1 MIQAFFRS
9 ANAFARFTLISLCC
23 FALTAFTYAQQPAAK
38 RALVI
43 SIDGLDTRYIQDPD
57 KYGLKIPTLRKL
69 MANGVTARGMRS
81 VYPSVTYPNHTAL
94 VTGTTPGRNGI
105 VGNGIFEDPS
115 GTRTGAWF
123 WYSTSIKADTLWD
136 SASRSGMTVGSVS
149 WPVSVGAGDWNVPEI
164 WAPGGSVVESR
175 RVTSE
180 NSRPRGLVEEIERAD
195 RALYASVTGDEGDD
209 MRTRFAEYIIRN
221 KAPNLMLV
229 HIFDL
234 DHFEHDHGPFTR
246 EALAILEKTDGYVAR
261 MLKAYEE
268 AGILSETAVFVTS
281 DHGFKPISKNINPGV
296 LLARE
301 GLADVETFKDDSGRD
316 RSVVRSWKAAV
327 YPNAAYCAV
336 YVRDQKDDET
346 LGRLRSMFKALE
358 GKDGSGIYKVYDAT
372 EVRSMGGDPLAV
384 LVLDPAEGFSCGG
397 SYSGEYITDTSSK
410 GTHGYHPERDD
421 FLASFIA
428 SGAGVLR
435 RGKIDVINMIDVG
448 PTVASVLGI
457 ELRDAIGEAVALGR

>member
-1 MIQAFFRS
+1 MTPNFPKYIRV
-9 ANAFARFTLISLCC
+9 FARLTLISICC
-23 FALTAFTYAQQPAAK
+23 FVLAVFAHAQQPGAK
-38 RALVI
+38 RALII

-57 KYGLKIPTLRKL
+57 KYGLKIPTLRRL
-69 MANGVTARGMRS
+69 IANGVTAKGMRS

-94 VTGTTPGRNGI
+94 VTGTTPSRNGI
-105 VGNGIFEDPS
+105 VGNGIFEDPA

-136 SASRSGMTVGSVS
+136 SASRAGMTFGSVS

-175 RVTSE
+175 RATSE

-195 RALYASVTGDEGDD
+195 RDLYSGVTADEGDD
-209 MRTRFAEYIIRN
+209 MRTRFAEHIIRN

-234 DHFEHDHGPFTR
+234 DHFEHEHGPFTK
-246 EALAILEKTDGYVAR
+246 EAISILEKTDGYVAR

-268 AGILSETAVFVTS
+268 AGTLQETAVFITS

-301 GLADVETFKDDSGRD
+301 GLADVETVKDDSGRD
-316 RSVVRSWKAAV
+316 RTAVKTWKAAV

-336 YVRDQKDDET
+336 YVKDWKDEAS
-346 LGRLRSMFKALE
+346 LGQLRTMFKELE
-358 GKDGSGIYKVYDAT
+358 GKEGSGIHKVYDAT
-372 EVRSMGGDPLAV
+372 EVRLMGGDPLAAF
-384 LVLDPAEGFSCGG
+384 VLDPADGYSCGG
-397 SYSGEYITDTSSK
+397 SYGGEYITETGSK
-410 GTHGYHPERDD
+410 GTHGYHPDRND

-428 SGAGVLR
+428 SGPGVTR
-435 RGKIDVINMIDVG
+435 RGKIDVIDMIDVG
-448 PTVASVLGI
+448 PTIAKLLGI
-457 ELRDAIGEAVALGR
+457 ELRDATGKAVELGR